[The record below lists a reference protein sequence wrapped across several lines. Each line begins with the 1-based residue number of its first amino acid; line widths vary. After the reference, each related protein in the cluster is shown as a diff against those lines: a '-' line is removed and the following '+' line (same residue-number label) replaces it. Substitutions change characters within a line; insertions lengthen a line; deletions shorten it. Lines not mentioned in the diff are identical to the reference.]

1 MVVKGYKLQQQ
12 LKNTQLKPLLYT
24 LEHKITE
31 VLDNSSNIENIIHL
45 KDAKS
50 IVKEVLRR
58 LD

>member
-31 VLDNSSNIENIIHL
+31 VLDNSSKIENIIHL